1 MTPNKLRDE
10 YILCAAIWY
19 KDGKVYK
26 EQPKNI
32 STGIVVSGRRHNN
45 CFMTLQ
51 QLKSDFN
58 PNTIKKEEVDFGFL
72 TSFDRYVDR
81 EEGFIIA
88 KEQKQIW
95 HNLIQHDI
103 KINFGD
109 EVQVPYEKKLLT
121 SEDLYYDYD
130 TDNK

>member
-1 MTPNKLRDE
+1 MTPNKLREE

-19 KDGKVYK
+19 KDGNVYK

-32 STGIVVSGRRHNN
+32 PNGIVVCGRRHNN

-51 QLKSDFN
+51 QLK
-58 PNTIKKEEVDFGFL
+58 PNFEPKSEEIDFGFI
-72 TSFDRYVDR
+72 TSFDRYVGR

-109 EVQVPYEKKLLT
+109 SNHVPYEKKILT

-130 TDNK
+130 TDEK

>member
-1 MTPNKLRDE
+1 MTPNKLKEE

-19 KDGKVYK
+19 KDGNVYK

-32 STGIVVSGRRHNN
+32 SSGIVVSGRRHNN

-51 QLKSDFN
+51 QLKSDLD
-58 PNTIKKEEVDFGFL
+58 TSSIKRNDIDFGFL

-81 EEGFIIA
+81 AEGFIIA
-88 KEQKQIW
+88 KKQEQIW
-95 HNLIQHDI
+95 HNLHQKNIN
-103 KINFGD
+103 INFGD
-109 EVQVPYEKKLLT
+109 EKQVIYEKTLLT

-130 TDNK
+130 TDN

>member
-1 MTPNKLRDE
+1 MTPNKLREE

-51 QLKSDFN
+51 QLKSDFD
-58 PNTIKKEEVDFGFL
+58 PSLIKGEDFGFL
-72 TSFDRYVDR
+72 TSFDRYVSR

-109 EVQVPYEKKLLT
+109 DNHVPYEKKILT
-121 SEDLYYDYD
+121 SEDLYYDYN

>member
-1 MTPNKLRDE
+1 MTPNKLREE

-51 QLKSDFN
+51 QLKSDLD
-58 PNTIKKEEVDFGFL
+58 TSLIKGEDFGFL

-81 EEGFIIA
+81 EEGFLIA

-109 EVQVPYEKKLLT
+109 DNHVPYEKTLLT

>member
-1 MTPNKLRDE
+1 MTPNKLREE
-10 YILCAAIWY
+10 YILCAAILY
-19 KDGKVYK
+19 KDGKVYQ

-51 QLKSDFN
+51 QLKSDFD
-58 PNTIKKEEVDFGFL
+58 PNLIDRKDFGFL

-81 EEGFIIA
+81 EEGFFIA
-88 KEQKQIW
+88 HKQKQIW

-103 KINFGD
+103 NINFGD
-109 EVQVPYEKKLLT
+109 EVHVPYEKKLLT

>member
-1 MTPNKLRDE
+1 MIPNKIKEE

-19 KDGKVYK
+19 KDGNVYK

-58 PNTIKKEEVDFGFL
+58 PNLIDRKDFGFL

-81 EEGFIIA
+81 SEGFIIA
-88 KEQKQIW
+88 KKQEQIW
-95 HNLIQHDI
+95 HNLHQSDI
-103 KINFGD
+103 NINFGD
-109 EVQVPYEKKLLT
+109 EKQVIYEKTLLT

-130 TDNK
+130 TDN

>member
-1 MTPNKLRDE
+1 MTPNKLREE

-45 CFMTLQ
+45 CFMILQ
-51 QLKSDFN
+51 QLKSDFD
-58 PNTIKKEEVDFGFL
+58 PNLIDRKDFGFL

-81 EEGFIIA
+81 EEGFLIA
-88 KEQKQIW
+88 HKQKQIW
-95 HNLIQHDI
+95 HNLIQHEI
-103 KINFGD
+103 NINFGD
-109 EVQVPYEKKLLT
+109 DENIRYDKNILT
-121 SEDLYYDYD
+121 SEDLYYDIEGE
-130 TDNK
+130 

>member
-1 MTPNKLRDE
+1 MIPNKIQEE

-19 KDGKVYK
+19 KDGVVYK

-45 CFMTLQ
+45 CFTTLQ
-51 QLKSDFN
+51 QLKTDFN
-58 PNTIKKEEVDFGFL
+58 PSLLDAKDFGFL

-88 KEQKQIW
+88 YKQKQIW
-95 HNLIQHDI
+95 HDLIQHEI
-103 KINFGD
+103 NINFGD
-109 EVQVPYEKKLLT
+109 DDNIIYDKNILT
-121 SEDLYYDYD
+121 SEDLYYDI
-130 TDNK
+130 TDYEK